1 MLQLY
6 ENCKEGQLLSN
17 RNTCCEIAEMAH
29 FIIVSKTEHFTKDG
43 KMYRKNF
50 MGVVLEFTNH
60 E

>member
-50 MGVVLEFTNH
+50 MGVVLI
-60 E
+60 